1 MAARKSPLI
10 NTATTLG
17 KVIAFFLASAVAG
30 LLVAGTMVPLAI
42 GASSATTMAGDTY
55 ASIQIPKTTAT
66 IAQPSVLLDR
76 DGKELAKFFTQNRE
90 VVKLKNISPWM
101 SKAVIS
107 VEDERFYEHGG
118 VDGKGIARAVVSNL
132 TGSRQGAST
141 ITQQYVANLLVN
153 DQQASGMS
161 NEEIARNGNK
171 KVGDKVREI
180 KWANQIETKMSKDEI
195 LQGYLNL
202 VPFAG
207 ATYGVEAAAQR
218 WFSKPASKLNIQESA
233 LLAGMVQSPIRINP
247 VTNPQNSLKRR
258 NVVLGTMLKTGAITK
273 AQYDKAV
280 KTKIV
285 LDESKDASGCSG
297 DSAYFCNYVFNDI
310 GNNPAFGKTKKDRQ
324 NLLYSGGLTIT
335 STLDSKMQKEAVKQT
350 RITVP
355 AGDKGGAGASL
366 LTRNNKTGEILAMA
380 QNTDFGIDK
389 KNPDRFTEVN
399 YNTNGYQG
407 GSTAKPWTAVA
418 WLEAGNSMGTRVD
431 AKRQNYDGTSWK
443 ASCVDGGRVHPGQ
456 WRPKNATA
464 NMNYPMAA
472 SAGLYWSIN
481 SATVAEAYK
490 LDLCDIADVPER
502 LGLLEGQT
510 TGSPSG
516 ELVPATKKALVESG
530 PAFILGAQNVTALAQ
545 ARAFGVFANEG
556 KRCESTPY
564 VSVKSK
570 SGEIKLPES
579 ECKQVIDADVV
590 QKLNGTLKPLASTRP
605 TNGRGSTAGALISGD
620 IGGKTGTSN
629 YATSTW
635 FAGYTSDITTISW
648 VGRKDGKTYQPGLNK
663 NYGLNSGLKIRGKR
677 TPSSTDSSTFASPLW
692 TRYMAQ
698 VANRFPTENIPS
710 VGPFTKN
717 YKNSGTGGSG
727 ESGTTNGQAPT
738 NRQGTANRQNTSTRQ
753 GSATSSKAAKDKE
766 ETEEPSKS
774 PESTKKPEPTK
785 EPEQPEPTK
794 TKKPKETTKPKKN
807 D

>member
-30 LLVAGTMVPLAI
+30 LLVAGTMVPLAV
-42 GASSATTMAGDTY
+42 GATSATTMAGDTY
-55 ASIQIPKTTAT
+55 ASIEIPKTTAT
-66 IAQPSVLLDR
+66 IAQPSRLLDR
-76 DGKELAKFFTQNRE
+76 DGKELAKFFTQNRK
-90 VVKLKNISPWM
+90 VIKLKDISPWM
-101 SKAVIS
+101 TKAIIS

-132 TGSRQGAST
+132 TGTRQGAST

-153 DQQASGMS
+153 DQQASGMDA
-161 NEEIARNGNK
+161 ETIARNGNK
-171 KVGDKVREI
+171 NVGDKVREI

-207 ATYGVEAAAQR
+207 ATYGVEAASQR
-218 WFSKPASKLNIQESA
+218 WFSKPASKLNAQESA
-233 LLAGMVQSPIRINP
+233 LLAGMVQSPVRVNP
-247 VTNPQNSLKRR
+247 ANNPQNALKRR
-258 NVVLGTMLKTGAITK
+258 NVVLGTMLKNGALTK
-273 AQYDKAV
+273 PQYDKAV
-280 KTKIV
+280 KSKIE
-285 LDESKDASGCSG
+285 LNESQDTSGCSAAG
-297 DSAYFCNYVFNDI
+297 DSAYFCNYVFNDV

-335 STLDSKMQKEAVKQT
+335 STLDSKMQKEATKQT

-355 AGDKGGAGASL
+355 AGDKGGAGAAL
-366 LTRNNKTGEILAMA
+366 LTRNNKTGEILTMA
-380 QNTDFGIDK
+380 QNTNFGVGKSK
-389 KNPDRFTEVN
+389 KNPDKYTEVN

-418 WLEAGNSMGTRVD
+418 WLESGKSMGTRVN

-443 ASCVDGGRVHPGQ
+443 ASCLDGGRVSQPK
-456 WRPKNATA
+456 WAPKNATA

-481 SATVAEAYK
+481 SATVAEAYR
-490 LDLCDIADVPER
+490 LDLCDIASVPER

-510 TGSPSG
+510 TDSNGKI
-516 ELVPATKKALVESG
+516 VPATPEAMAVS

-564 VSVKSK
+564 VSVKSNR
-570 SGEIKLPES
+570 GEIKLPES
-579 ECKQVIDADVV
+579 DCKEVIKADVV
-590 QKLNGTLKPLASTRP
+590 KKLNGTLKPLAETRP
-605 TNGRGSTAGALISGD
+605 TNGNGTQAGALIGGD

-648 VGRKDGKTYQPGLNK
+648 VGRKDGKTYDPTTNK
-663 NYGLNSGLKIRGKR
+663 HYGLNSGLKIRGKR
-677 TPSSTDSSTFASPLW
+677 TPSTADSGTFASPLW
-692 TRYMAQ
+692 TRYMAK
-698 VANRFPTENIPS
+698 VADRYPMENIPS

-717 YKNSGTGGSG
+717 YKNSGSGSAG
-727 ESGTTNGQAPT
+727 SSGTATGQSTSNRQSTT
-738 NRQGTANRQNTSTRQ
+738 NRQSTSTRK
-753 GSATSSKAAKDKE
+753 SAPKSTAKSSKSSKKKDKE
-766 ETEEPSKS
+766 EKKDSEAPKKSEPSK
-774 PESTKKPEPTK
+774 
-785 EPEQPEPTK
+785 EPEKP
-794 TKKPKETTKPKKN
+794 KKPKKS
-807 D
+807 DSDD